1 MKDKYKIP
9 NITSENELEYWL
21 EFKKTLSADIRDA
34 FIIKYSPL
42 VKYAASKIYVNMEFH
57 KRIEFQDLIGFG
69 SFALM
74 DAIDKYNPSMDI
86 KFKTYVAARI
96 KDIIIQELRRLD

>member
-9 NITSENELEYWL
+9 NITSENEQEYWL
-21 EFKKTLSADIRDA
+21 EFKKTLSDNIRDA

-42 VKYAASKIYVNMEFH
+42 VKYVASKIYVNIEFN

-74 DAIDKYNPSMDI
+74 DAIDKYNPNMDI
-86 KFKTYVAARI
+86 KFKTYAVSRI
-96 KDIIIQELRRLD
+96 KDVIRQELRRLD

>member
-9 NITSENELEYWL
+9 NITNENEYEYWL
-21 EFKKTLSADIRDA
+21 KFKKSLSPNIRDA

-42 VKYAASKIYVNMEFH
+42 VKYVASKIYVNMEFH
-57 KRIEFQDLIGFG
+57 KRIEFQDLVGFG

-74 DAIDKYNPSMDI
+74 DAIDEYNPNRDI
-86 KFKTYVAARI
+86 KFKTYAVGRI
-96 KDIIIQELRRLD
+96 KDIIRQEIRRLD